1 MYILYNVHFKVILS
15 NKVTPTLLLKQCS
28 FDIVKENFSRFSE
41 AHGGFITRLR
51 KLQKVLFL
59 VARPLRG
66 AGGNMSLAT
75 KKKKLFCGFF

>member
-51 KLQKVLFL
+51 KTQKVFFL

-66 AGGNMSLAT
+66 GDMSLAT
-75 KKKKLFCGFF
+75 KKKKLFCGFP